1 MYVGLRVTALWS
13 FLLFWPAY
21 AGSATATLFGPR
33 FAGLARRGRDFGL
46 SFAAALAVHVGL
58 VLWLYRVATENVG
71 VMAFFW
77 VGVLC
82 TCLLTLFS
90 LPQLRAALGPHLW
103 RLFCTAVL
111 EYTALAFAEDFIF
124 IPLGGGFDKYPLTSL
139 PFAVTLVGG
148 TGLRLA
154 AFLRRMTERRA
165 YRPALLTA
173 RLCFGSG
180 QLWRASLFWQR
191 CPVPRVD
198 RSHLP
203 SSECMRPPASN
214 TTSPTVIDG

>member
-1 MYVGLRVTALWS
+1 VTETSGLAQPPERRSVGLAGVGWLPATTGAWVALSFFIGLALAAVALTVFGAGSRGTYVGLRVTALWS
-13 FLLFWPAY
+13 FLQFWPAY
-21 AGSATATLFGPR
+21 AGSATAALFGPR

-46 SFAAALAVHVGL
+46 SFAAALAVHIGL
-58 VLWLYRVATENVG
+58 VLWLYRIATEDVG

-90 LPQLRAALGPHLW
+90 LPQLRAALGPRLW
-103 RLFCTAVL
+103 WLFCTAAL
-111 EYTALAFAEDFIF
+111 EYIALAFAKDFIF

-139 PFAVTLVGG
+139 PFAVTLVAG

-165 YRPALLTA
+165 
-173 RLCFGSG
+173 
-180 QLWRASLFWQR
+180 
-191 CPVPRVD
+191 
-198 RSHLP
+198 
-203 SSECMRPPASN
+203 
-214 TTSPTVIDG
+214 